1 MKHLKL
7 FESFTQTVY
16 YEWHKPALDIIQ
28 DRMLNISDVDSVGLY
43 NNLDGNIRL
52 DINRFIAPFSEVDA
66 DDIRS
71 MINELASMGVYPCA
85 AIDVSISTTPGIG
98 NYSTAYNFRD
108 GNFDRINKHFIKS
121 IQTKNIKS
129 LSVTFEKK
137 V

>member
-1 MKHLKL
+1 MRHIKL
-7 FESFTQTVY
+7 FEAFTQNVY
-16 YEWHKPALDIIQ
+16 YEWHKPALDIIN
-28 DRMLNISDVDSVGLY
+28 DRLLNISDIDSVGLY

-52 DINRFIAPFSEVDA
+52 DINRFNVAPFSEVDA

-85 AIDVSISTTPGIG
+85 AIDVSISTTPG
-98 NYSTAYNFRD
+98 NYSTEYNFRG

-137 V
+137 I